1 MPVSPVRGSERQ
13 ENKELKIILG
23 YSRQFQASLDDLNLS
38 LSLSLK
44 TMKQNKTNK
53 KPRLWLGS
61 KKGQSEVVEENR
73 AWKMQAG

>member
-73 AWKMQAG
+73 AWKVQAG